1 MFKKLDYW
9 NKMEGTVCEE
19 DDWQNILE
27 KKCLGWFSGDRSTV
41 PSLLVRALLYRR
53 DHRAV
58 QGTVTW
64 SN

>member
-27 KKCLGWFSGDRSTV
+27 KKCLGWFSGD
-41 PSLLVRALLYRR
+41 
-53 DHRAV
+53 
-58 QGTVTW
+58 
-64 SN
+64 